1 MPIYVEK
8 IKDKTTGKMI
18 EKKVDG
24 KKQYYI
30 RTYIEDGFGN
40 RKQITRHN
48 KNWLGR
54 AGYDLAHQEEGRLK
68 NQVLIEEE
76 KNKNITLHE
85 LKEMYL
91 KECSNK
97 VDKDTLKYKETK
109 LNHFCEFDPTNQIK
123 TFPNKPINTITKE
136 LYIDWQNQMKKKKYK
151 RCTKSENAKTY
162 NYSIQR
168 LNEIHNEI
176 VSMFDFAI
184 LNGFPIKNAPKQV
197 GKFGTAKEIKLSQ
210 HKKVYQTITYDEYIR
225 LMNVTKDD
233 LKYNTIFDLMF
244 SRGPRIGEIRAFK
257 IKDYNYE
264 KKQLMV
270 NHTLSKKN
278 ELKEPKTASSK
289 NTIDLDDKLNEK
301 IHQLVKSAKENNVF
315 NEEWFL
321 FGNQNN
327 PISAHAID
335 HSKKKYF
342 KMANIEKNIRLHDF
356 RHSCATWLFSLG
368 IPITVISRILRHQDI
383 NTTMKTYTHLLE
395 NDYQNSLENLNNLKK
410 QDQK

>member
-8 IKDKTTGKMI
+8 IKDKTTGKII

-30 RTYIEDGFGN
+30 RTYIEDEFGN

-76 KNKNITLHE
+76 KNKHITLHE
-85 LKEMYL
+85 LKELYL
-91 KECSNK
+91 KSCLNS
-97 VDKDTLKYKETK
+97 VDPDTIKAKNTK
-109 LNHFCEFDPTNQIK
+109 LSHFCDIDDTHQVK
-123 TFPNKPINTITKE
+123 TFPNKTLSTVTKD
-136 LYIDWQNQMKKKKYK
+136 LYIEWKNQMRKKTYK
-151 RCTKSENAKTY
+151 RRNNKTFY
-162 NYSIQR
+162 YSLQR
-168 LNEIHNEI
+168 LNAIHNEI

-184 LNGFPIKNAPKQV
+184 LNGYTAKNIPKQV
-197 GKFGTAKEIKLSQ
+197 GKFGTSKEIKLSQ
-210 HKKVYQTITYDEYIR
+210 HKKKYQTITYDEYNR
-225 LMNVTKDD
+225 LMSVTKDN

-244 SRGPRIGEIRAFK
+244 SRGPRVGEIRAFK

-301 IHQLVKSAKENNVF
+301 IHQLVKIAKENNDF

-321 FGNQNN
+321 FGNKNM
-327 PISAHAID
+327 PISSNAIN
-335 HSKKKYF
+335 HSKIKYF
-342 KMANIEKNIRLHDF
+342 KLANINKNIRLHDF
-356 RHSCATWLFSLG
+356 RHSCATWLFSIG

-383 NTTMKTYTHLLE
+383 STTMKTYTHLLE
-395 NDYQNSLENLNNLKK
+395 NDYQNALLKLENLKNKTKHNNT
-410 QDQK
+410 

>member
-30 RTYIEDGFGN
+30 RTYIEDEFGN

-85 LKEMYL
+85 LKELYL
-91 KECSNK
+91 KNCLNN
-97 VDKDTLKYKETK
+97 VDPDTIKAKNTK
-109 LNHFCEFDPTNQIK
+109 LSHFCDIDDTHQVK
-123 TFPNKPINTITKE
+123 TFPNKTLSTVTKD
-136 LYIDWQNQMKKKKYK
+136 LYIEWKNQMRKKTYK
-151 RCTKSENAKTY
+151 RRNNKTFY
-162 NYSIQR
+162 YSLQR

-184 LNGFPIKNAPKQV
+184 LNGYTTKNVPEQV
-197 GKFGTAKEIKLSQ
+197 GKFGTSKEIKLSQ
-210 HKKVYQTITYDEYIR
+210 HKKEYQTITYEEYSR
-225 LMNVTKDD
+225 LMGVTKDN

-289 NTIDLDDKLNEK
+289 NTVDLDDKLNEK
-301 IHQLVKSAKENNVF
+301 IHQLVKMAKENNDF

-321 FGNQNN
+321 FGNKNI
-327 PISAHAID
+327 PISSNAVNY
-335 HSKKKYF
+335 SKTKYF
-342 KMANIEKNIRLHDF
+342 KLANINKNIRLHDF
-356 RHSCATWLFSLG
+356 RHSCATWLFSIG

-383 NTTMKTYTHLLE
+383 STTMKTYTHLLE
-395 NDYQNSLENLNNLKK
+395 NDYQNALLKLENLKK
-410 QDQK
+410 QD

>member
-8 IKDKTTGKMI
+8 IKDKTTGKII

-30 RTYIEDGFGN
+30 RTYIEDEFGN

-48 KNWLGR
+48 KKWLGR
-54 AGYDLAHQEEGRLK
+54 TGYDLAHQEEGRLK

-76 KNKNITLHE
+76 KNKHITLHE
-85 LKEMYL
+85 LKELYL
-91 KECSNK
+91 KNCLNN
-97 VDKDTLKYKETK
+97 VDPDTIKAKNTK
-109 LNHFCEFDPTNQIK
+109 LSHFCDIDDTHQVK
-123 TFPNKPINTITKE
+123 TFPNKTLSTVTKD
-136 LYIDWQNQMKKKKYK
+136 LYIEWKNQMRKKTYK
-151 RCTKSENAKTY
+151 RRNNKTFY
-162 NYSIQR
+162 YSLQR

-184 LNGFPIKNAPKQV
+184 LNGYTTKNVPKQV
-197 GKFGTAKEIKLSQ
+197 GKFGTSKEIKLSQ
-210 HKKVYQTITYDEYIR
+210 HKKEYQTITYEEYSR
-225 LMNVTKDD
+225 LMRVTKDN

-289 NTIDLDDKLNEK
+289 NTVDLDDKLNEK
-301 IHQLVKSAKENNVF
+301 IHQLVKMAKENNDF

-321 FGNQNN
+321 FGNKNI
-327 PISAHAID
+327 PISSNAVNY
-335 HSKKKYF
+335 SKTKYF
-342 KMANIEKNIRLHDF
+342 KLANINKNIRLHDF
-356 RHSCATWLFSLG
+356 RHSCATWLFSIG

-383 NTTMKTYTHLLE
+383 STTMKTYTHLLE
-395 NDYQNSLENLNNLKK
+395 NDYQNALLKLENLKK
-410 QDQK
+410 QD